1 MPETERKLS
10 RRKYTKKELGLSTTF
25 HTTGP
30 VEEAQPLSVR
40 SDMLAIVRAMARP
53 DSGLEVRD
61 RLWLKIVIPSA
72 FIGSEVVDWLHNRV
86 QGLEERRD
94 ARKLASQLLRNGYIR
109 HTVNKYTFS
118 EQCYYVFG
126 DLCLGELTFETYRV
140 IEYFV

>member
-1 MPETERKLS
+1 MYNPSFL
-10 RRKYTKKELGLSTTF
+10 LGL
-25 HTTGP
+25 GP
-30 VEEAQPLSVR
+30 QEEAPLTVH

-61 RLWLKIVIPSA
+61 RLWLKIVIPNA
-72 FIGSEVVDWLHNRV
+72 FIGSDVVDWLHNRV

-94 ARKLASQLLRNGYIR
+94 ARKLASQLLRAGYIR

-126 DLCLGELTFETYRV
+126 DLCLGKLETFQYSLKVLNLIKVT
-140 IEYFV
+140 